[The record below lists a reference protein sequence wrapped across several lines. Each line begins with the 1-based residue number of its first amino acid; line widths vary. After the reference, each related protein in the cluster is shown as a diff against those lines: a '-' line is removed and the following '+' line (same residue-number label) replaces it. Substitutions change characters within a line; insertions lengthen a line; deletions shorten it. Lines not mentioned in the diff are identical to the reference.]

1 MPGKAAAP
9 SPRTGLLLRLLRWLS
24 WLLIIV
30 ALAGVAVYLAFGPA
44 HLIDRLTP
52 PPPAFPEEVIEEPAA
67 ATNPIAVPASPPAM
81 QQAPADSQELA
92 KLMLESIED
101 IWGEFLARADY
112 SYKRPKVVIFRDR
125 LESPCQLKGTFSGPL
140 YCSSTSQ
147 LYLDMAYLDDLQK
160 NAPQVGDLARSYVVA
175 HAAAHHIQKLVG
187 VVGWF
192 RDLNTELGP
201 EQGHEALRKTQ
212 ELVADCLVGSWI
224 SYARHKYAW
233 LDPDQ
238 LDAALKAVH
247 ERDAARAG
255 AGLPPLADPLD
266 LPDPAARLRWL
277 NVGIDH
283 GDPRECGQL
292 FTIQE

>member
-1 MPGKAAAP
+1 MPEKAATT
-9 SPRTGLLLRLLRWLS
+9 SPRKGLLLRLLRWLS

-44 HLIDRLTP
+44 HMIDRLKP
-52 PPPAFPEEVIEEPAA
+52 PPPAFPEKVIEDPAA
-67 ATNPIAVPASPPAM
+67 AAKPAVSPSPAAM

-92 KLMLESIED
+92 TLMLDSIED

-112 SYKRPKVVIFRDR
+112 AYKRPKVVSFRDR

-140 YCSSTSQ
+140 YCSSTSH
-147 LYLDMAYLDDLQK
+147 LYLDMGYLDDLQK
-160 NAPQVGDLARSYVVA
+160 HAPQVGDLARSYVVA

-192 RDLNTELGP
+192 RDLNADLAP
-201 EQGHEALRKTQ
+201 AQGRESLRITQ

-224 SYARHKYAW
+224 SYARRKYAW
-233 LDPDQ
+233 LEPEQ
-238 LDAALKAVH
+238 LEAALRAVR
-247 ERDAARAG
+247 ERDAARVG
-255 AGLPPLADPLD
+255 AGLPPMADPLD

-277 NVGIDH
+277 NVGIDS
-283 GDPRECGQL
+283 GDPRECSKL
-292 FTIQE
+292 FTVEE